1 MEPDRVRR
9 ERLEELTRAIRQLDP
24 EELRRL
30 RDFVAG
36 LEAAGGRRRRMTAT
50 SAPPRACSI
59 CGWSCPDLSPAEA
72 RLRFNR
78 CSRCGAWVCDAH
90 FNENRGLCVRC
101 APRICRHC
109 GRPVLPGSQFCTVCG
124 APQFEP
130 QHHSGPN
137 RTADPTQADL

>member
-1 MEPDRVRR
+1 
-9 ERLEELTRAIRQLDP
+9 
-24 EELRRL
+24 
-30 RDFVAG
+30 
-36 LEAAGGRRRRMTAT
+36 MTAT

-137 RTADPTQADL
+137 PTQADL